1 MAMPSDLQENIRCAC
16 RGCGIRGGA
25 GPWVG
30 GREWGVRS
38 EEAQVG
44 KRVRIRKD
52 HLTANLQG
60 QEGTIAKRWG
70 NPYYTALDVLF
81 DDGNW
86 QLFWFHELEEVGEE
100 DRGLRRQERAAAGP

>member
-1 MAMPSDLQENIRCAC
+1 MARMRHPRSRSLGWRKGV
-16 RGCGIRGGA
+16 GCGI
-25 GPWVG
+25 VM
-30 GREWGVRS
+30 RS

-52 HLTANLQG
+52 HLKANLRG

-86 QLFWFHELEEVGEE
+86 ELFWFHELDEVDED
-100 DRGLRRQERAAAGP
+100 DRGARRQVRAAAGP

>member
-1 MAMPSDLQENIRCAC
+1 MFRDRDGEDAAPEEPVLGLVEGS
-16 RGCGIRGGA
+16 GI
-25 GPWVG
+25 VM
-30 GREWGVRS
+30 RS

-44 KRVRIRKD
+44 KRVRIRND
-52 HLTANLQG
+52 HLAANLRG

-86 QLFWFHELEEVGEE
+86 ELFWFHELDEVDEE
-100 DRGLRRQERAAAGP
+100 DRDARCSERASAGP

>member
-1 MAMPSDLQENIRCAC
+1 VFRDPD
-16 RGCGIRGGA
+16 GGGA
-25 GPWVG
+25 ASEEPVFGMAEG
-30 GREWGVRS
+30 SGIFMRS

-52 HLTANLQG
+52 HLTANLRG

-86 QLFWFHELEEVGEE
+86 ELFWFHELDEVDEE
-100 DRGLRRQERAAAGP
+100 DSGARGQERAAVGA